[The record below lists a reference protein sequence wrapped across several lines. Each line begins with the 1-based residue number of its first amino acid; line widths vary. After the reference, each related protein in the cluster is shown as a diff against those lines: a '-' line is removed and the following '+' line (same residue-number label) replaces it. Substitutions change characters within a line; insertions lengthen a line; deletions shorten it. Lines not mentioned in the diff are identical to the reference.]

1 MRTIISLS
9 ALGLTLALGGAAVA
23 NPLDRSAGF
32 GKEQMQTYRLHK
44 RIYAHDQK
52 RSVVTDR
59 LQERRENPSVGTAS
73 TAGGKPGRG

>member
-32 GKEQMQTYRLHK
+32 GKQMQTYRLHK

-59 LQERRENPSVGTAS
+59 LQERRETSAVGTAS